1 MPGKDGRLVAQY
13 SKDGN
18 SVMLLADVS
27 DGNAPA
33 TDIKEYSG
41 EKDGLPMMFG
51 GTVAAENKDLYF
63 IGGSP
68 STPSSIYKWNVESK
82 DTATILACSSSLMFP
97 DEVISVPKQV
107 EFPTTLGTAF
117 GYYYAPKNGKYKC
130 TTEKAPPL
138 LVKAHGGP
146 TACTGTSFNAGIQ
159 VRKLMLAIIESVLYC
174 FNSQV
179 YSILLVLDL
188 SGICCPGCRL
198 RWFYWLWERLPS
210 PTEEE
215 LGYC

>member
-13 SKDGN
+13 SKDGS
-18 SVMLLADVS
+18 SVMLTANVS

-51 GTVAAENKDLYF
+51 GTVAAENNDLYF

-82 DTATILACSSSLMFP
+82 DVATILACSSSLTFP
-97 DEVISVPKQV
+97 DQIISVPKQV
-107 EFPTTLGTAF
+107 EFPTTLGTSF

-130 TTEKAPPL
+130 ITDKAPPL

-146 TACTGTSFNAGIQ
+146 TACTGASFNAEIQ
-159 VRKLMLAIIESVLYC
+159 VK
-174 FNSQV
+174 
-179 YSILLVLDL
+179 
-188 SGICCPGCRL
+188 
-198 RWFYWLWERLPS
+198 
-210 PTEEE
+210 TEAAMS
-215 LGYC
+215 